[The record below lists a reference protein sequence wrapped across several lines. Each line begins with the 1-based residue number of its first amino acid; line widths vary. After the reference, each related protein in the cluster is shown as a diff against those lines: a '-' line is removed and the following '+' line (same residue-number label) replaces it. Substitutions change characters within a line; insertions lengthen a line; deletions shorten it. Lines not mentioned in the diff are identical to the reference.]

1 MFTVLTS
8 YTHLSRAVSHTVYKI
23 HCSKVVGD
31 VSALKTVSVSAWK
44 SSDNEQQRIIRSVLQ
59 LVVQEAVLF
68 LLDIQV
74 LTEEA
79 NGNKGFLE
87 HYNYIIDQIQITK
100 LMT

>member
-1 MFTVLTS
+1 MFTVPTS
-8 YTHLSRAVSHTVYKI
+8 YTHLSRAVSHTLYKT
-23 HCSKVVGD
+23 HCSKVVD

-79 NGNKGFLE
+79 DGNKGFLE
-87 HYNYIIDQIQITK
+87 HYNYIIRQIQITK